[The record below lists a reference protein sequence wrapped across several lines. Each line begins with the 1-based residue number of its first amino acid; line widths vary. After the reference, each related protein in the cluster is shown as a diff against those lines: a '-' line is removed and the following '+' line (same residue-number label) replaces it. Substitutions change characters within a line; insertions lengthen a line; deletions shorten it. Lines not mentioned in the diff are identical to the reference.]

1 MQTMHGEEKG
11 STMTGKIKNERKKR
25 KQQNIL
31 FRILFL
37 LALAV
42 FLYAAVRL
50 IMYGITYWRG
60 SHEYKGLQKYISEQP
75 KSEDSTEAEE
85 EFSVDFAGL
94 KALNPDCIG
103 WIRFENIDI
112 SYPIMQGEDNEY
124 YLKHTFEGQEVT
136 AASIFMDVNNHPDF
150 TDQNTFIYGHNMK
163 DKTMFG
169 KLNDYKEEEFYK
181 ENPYFYIYTP
191 DYTYRYD
198 IFSCY
203 LARVD
208 NNLDF
213 YTQFASE
220 EQFGEFLEGVK
231 AQSAYDT
238 GVEVTSEDKVVTLMT
253 CNRAGY
259 DYRFLV
265 HAVQTEA
272 IPTNEA
278 LQENAAA
285 ESDTESTEV
294 SAGQEASE

>member
-1 MQTMHGEEKG
+1 
-11 STMTGKIKNERKKR
+11 MTGKIKNERKKK

-50 IMYGITYWRG
+50 ILYGITYWKG
-60 SHEYKGLQKYISEQP
+60 SHEYKGLQKYVSEQP
-75 KSEDSTEAEE
+75 KDEISTEENG
-85 EFSVDFAGL
+85 EFIVDFSGL
-94 KALNPDCIG
+94 KELNPDCIG

-124 YLKHTFEGQEVT
+124 YLKHTFEGQAVT
-136 AASIFMDVNNHPDF
+136 AASIFMDANNHADF
-150 TDQNTFIYGHNMK
+150 SDQNTFIYGHNMK

-169 KLNDYKEEEFYK
+169 KLNNYKDEEFYK

-208 NNLDF
+208 NKVDF
-213 YTQFASE
+213 YTQFASD
-220 EQFGEFLEGVK
+220 EQFQEFLDGVK

-238 GVEVTSEDKVVTLMT
+238 GVEVTPEDKVITLMT
-253 CNRAGY
+253 CNKAGY

-272 IPTNEA
+272 VPNGDVAPAE
-278 LQENAAA
+278 ENAG
-285 ESDTESTEV
+285 TES
-294 SAGQEASE
+294 EAE